1 MKIIG
6 ISGLAG
12 AGKDLFFELCKEEL
26 SKKNFNSCRVALAD
40 ELKEEC
46 KEACLELFDIDPLN
60 CDRQQKDKI
69 RDFLVF
75 FGLTK
80 RLETEGTHWTS
91 KANLKIKELSDNCSV
106 HNVPNPV
113 CFVTDIRYAKYPKD
127 EHRWIKDQDGLLVHL
142 RKRDIVWDEDF
153 NFRTKYDKP
162 INKQEATN
170 DPQVRKEADVCIEWP
185 NCKGDIDRIDTFLK
199 PVVKDFID
207 QYIAK

>member
-40 ELKEEC
+40 KLKEEC

-127 EHRWIKDQDGLLVHL
+127 EHRWIKDQDGNIFTQFNTRVGDELNAGSGTAKFIEGQKKWNYLIGAECL
-142 RKRDIVWDEDF
+142 YSIRYLENRTFSIRKCKVTEDM
-153 NFRTKYDKP
+153 N
-162 INKQEATN
+162 NK
-170 DPQVRKEADVCIEWP
+170 
-185 NCKGDIDRIDTFLK
+185 F
-199 PVVKDFID
+199 
-207 QYIAK
+207 AK